1 MSNIVE
7 PVLVATGGGDVDQSG
22 NAACDQEAF
31 LEEFKKVGERL
42 AQRLREQPVIVA
54 HTENTYN
61 GSPIRRLLSNKFEV
75 DKVTSQLRPDPL
87 DIIKPFDLSVRN
99 LVSIN
104 SLAHG
109 SSSVLVSL

>member
-7 PVLVATGGGDVDQSG
+7 PVLEVTGGSVADQSG
-22 NAACDQEAF
+22 NATCDQVAF

-42 AQRLREQPVIVA
+42 VQRLREQPVIVA
-54 HTENTYN
+54 HTENTYD

-75 DKVTSQLRPDPL
+75 DKVRSQLRPDPL

-99 LVSIN
+99 IVS
-104 SLAHG
+104 
-109 SSSVLVSL
+109 VSL